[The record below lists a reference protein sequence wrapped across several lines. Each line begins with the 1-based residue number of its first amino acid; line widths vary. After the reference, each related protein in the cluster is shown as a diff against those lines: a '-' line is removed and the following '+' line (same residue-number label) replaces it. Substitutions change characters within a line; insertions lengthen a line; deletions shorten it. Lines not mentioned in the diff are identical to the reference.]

1 MRVKND
7 VSRFVWNS
15 LAAAT
20 ASGQAKLASGTASPD
35 VETLF
40 SRRDSMSD
48 RLILNLLLQ
57 GARVHQTCH
66 PCDLVRLPMSSS
78 PLKART
84 KLRRR
89 TCML

>member
-1 MRVKND
+1 MLTHTNSEPSDSAVSKLMSLCEQDPDVRVKND

-20 ASGQAKLASGTASPD
+20 ASGQAKLASGIASPD

-48 RLILNLLLQ
+48 CLNFNVPLQ
-57 GARVHQTCH
+57 GAKQYI
-66 PCDLVRLPMSSS
+66 
-78 PLKART
+78 
-84 KLRRR
+84 
-89 TCML
+89 